1 MHIDA
6 AMRRVTITV
15 TCMLA
20 TYQPEHLARCSLN
33 LQYPQRPKEP
43 G

>member
-20 TYQPEHLARCSLN
+20 TYQPEHPWRGAR
-33 LQYPQRPKEP
+33 
-43 G
+43 